1 MQSSRIY
8 SYFTG
13 SLAEIQL
20 KFKLVDKN
28 FPKNAKIFAIE
39 EKLTITPII
48 IMNIQQFNK
57 E

>member
-20 KFKLVDKN
+20 KSKLVDKN

-57 E
+57 Q